1 MTYDLDKNRPL
12 QSWKSGLV
20 DGRVDLA
27 PDAES
32 INRADQRGMAVGP
45 DAIVHG
51 PLRHRAGHRRVG
63 EPSPAGAASRKPLA
77 ASRTAFGFTAAG
89 CSTAAITSL
98 AKRRDISVIPQLDGN
113 PAGAERTAQPRKPF
127 ATAVEILAHHP
138 SACRTGCRFT
148 MGERRCGTAMI
159 GCRAVLECRDGTL
172 HYASGCLSDLDG
184 VGGLVPRWDPTGWH
198 LRN

>member
-27 PDAES
+27 ADAES
-32 INRADQRGMAVGP
+32 INRADQHGMALGL

-51 PLRHRAGHRRVG
+51 PLRHRAGHRVG
-63 EPSPAGAASRKPLA
+63 WVSHPAAAASRKPLV

-98 AKRRDISVIPQLDGN
+98 AKRRDISLIPQLDGN
-113 PAGAERTAQPRKPF
+113 PAGAERTAQPRKPI
-127 ATAVEILAHHP
+127 AMAVEILAHHP
-138 SACRTGCRFT
+138 SARRTKRRFT
-148 MGERRCGTAMI
+148 VGGRRCGTA
-159 GCRAVLECRDGTL
+159 
-172 HYASGCLSDLDG
+172 
-184 VGGLVPRWDPTGWH
+184 
-198 LRN
+198 